1 MPELKRAADPA
12 RGRAIYARRC
22 LACHNSDGSGIP
34 RSSADPALGYMFPPL
49 WGGDVFNDGAGMAR
63 LSTMANFVH
72 FNMPHGTDYLDVRL
86 TVEESWDVSAYVLS
100 QPRPHKA
107 GLEKDFPDLLSKPAD
122 TPYPP
127 YADGFSQAQHKYG
140 PFAPIRA
147 AIEKLKAE
155 KRAK

>member
-1 MPELKRAADPA
+1 LARRKFRREIRRAAN
-12 RGRAIYARRC
+12 
-22 LACHNSDGSGIP
+22 NSDGSGIP

-49 WGGDVFNDGAGMAR
+49 WGGDSFNDAAGMAR

-86 TVEESWDVSAYVLS
+86 TVEEAWDVSAYVLS
-100 QPRPHKA
+100 HPRPQKA
-107 GLEKDFPDLLSKPAD
+107 GLEKDFPVLLSKPLD

-127 YADGFSQAQHKYG
+127 YADSFSQAQHKYG

-147 AIEKLKAE
+147 AIEKLKAQ
-155 KRAK
+155 KSAK